1 MKRAKAVALYVAR
14 TVVGLTFILSGLVK
28 AIDPLGTQYKIQD
41 YLAAIPP
48 SLSLPDMLTLLM
60 SVSLSMVEFTL
71 GAFMLTAISRR
82 LTARLTL
89 LFMVVM
95 TAVTVW
101 IYIADPVKDCG
112 CFGDALTLTNLE
124 TLLKNIVLLALAALV
139 AWRPTH
145 IGRLMS
151 RSNQMLL
158 GQMLMVTPVA
168 LSFWCLYDLPLIDFR
183 PYHIGADIKAGM
195 ETPEGA
201 EQPVFDTTFIMEKD
215 GERREF
221 TLDNYPDSTW
231 TFVDSKTVTVKEGY
245 VPPIHDFSITA
256 ADGEDITDMVLGR
269 EGYTFLLISPDLDKA
284 DDQNF
289 GDIDQIY
296 EFCQD
301 NSIPFYCLTA
311 STEKSQQH
319 WQNITGAEYPF
330 CMTDATTLK
339 TMIRSNPGLM
349 LLEKGVVRGKWSHNR
364 LPETTELETMLKAGC
379 DVAERQ
385 ETTTQINIQNKLLQR
400 LWQRKSL
407 QATGK

>member
-14 TVVGLTFILSGLVK
+14 TVVGLTFILSGFVK

-60 SVSLSMVEFTL
+60 SISLSMVEFTL

-82 LTARLTL
+82 VTARLTL

-158 GQMLMVTPVA
+158 GQMLMLTPVA

-195 ETPEGA
+195 EIPEGA

-364 LPETTELETMLKAGC
+364 LPETTELETMLKA
-379 DVAERQ
+379 R
-385 ETTTQINIQNKLLQR
+385 
-400 LWQRKSL
+400 
-407 QATGK
+407 

>member
-14 TVVGLTFILSGLVK
+14 TVVGLTFILSGFVK

-89 LFMVVM
+89 LFMLVM

-195 ETPEGA
+195 EIPEGA

-364 LPETTELETMLKAGC
+364 LPDTTELETMLKA
-379 DVAERQ
+379 R
-385 ETTTQINIQNKLLQR
+385 
-400 LWQRKSL
+400 
-407 QATGK
+407 

>member
-14 TVVGLTFILSGLVK
+14 TVVGLTFILSGFVK

-82 LTARLTL
+82 VTARLTL
-89 LFMVVM
+89 LFMLVM

-112 CFGDALTLTNLE
+112 CFGDALILTNLE

-195 ETPEGA
+195 EIPEGA

-364 LPETTELETMLKAGC
+364 LPETTELETMLKAG
-379 DVAERQ
+379 
-385 ETTTQINIQNKLLQR
+385 
-400 LWQRKSL
+400 
-407 QATGK
+407 

>member
-82 LTARLTL
+82 VTARLTL

-158 GQMLMVTPVA
+158 GQMLMLTPVA

-195 ETPEGA
+195 EIPEGA

-296 EFCQD
+296 EFSQD

-364 LPETTELETMLKAGC
+364 LPETTELETMLKA
-379 DVAERQ
+379 R
-385 ETTTQINIQNKLLQR
+385 
-400 LWQRKSL
+400 
-407 QATGK
+407 

>member
-1 MKRAKAVALYVAR
+1 MKRAKTVALYVAR

-48 SLSLPDMLTLLM
+48 SLSLPDMLTLLV

-89 LFMVVM
+89 LFMMVM

-195 ETPEGA
+195 EIPEGA

-256 ADGEDITDMVLGR
+256 ADGDDITDMVLGR

-364 LPETTELETMLKAGC
+364 LPETTELETMLKAG
-379 DVAERQ
+379 
-385 ETTTQINIQNKLLQR
+385 
-400 LWQRKSL
+400 
-407 QATGK
+407 

>member
-89 LFMVVM
+89 LFMLVM

-158 GQMLMVTPVA
+158 GQMLMLTPVA

-364 LPETTELETMLKAGC
+364 LPETTELETMLKA
-379 DVAERQ
+379 R
-385 ETTTQINIQNKLLQR
+385 
-400 LWQRKSL
+400 
-407 QATGK
+407 

>member
-60 SVSLSMVEFTL
+60 SISLSMVEFTL

-158 GQMLMVTPVA
+158 GQMLMLTPVA

-195 ETPEGA
+195 EIPEGA

-231 TFVDSKTVTVKEGY
+231 IFVDSKTVTVKEGY

-364 LPETTELETMLKAGC
+364 LPETTELETMLKAG
-379 DVAERQ
+379 
-385 ETTTQINIQNKLLQR
+385 
-400 LWQRKSL
+400 
-407 QATGK
+407 

>member
-195 ETPEGA
+195 EIPDGA

-364 LPETTELETMLKAGC
+364 LPETTELETMLKA
-379 DVAERQ
+379 R
-385 ETTTQINIQNKLLQR
+385 
-400 LWQRKSL
+400 
-407 QATGK
+407 

>member
-82 LTARLTL
+82 VTARLTL

-158 GQMLMVTPVA
+158 GQMLMLTPVA

-364 LPETTELETMLKAGC
+364 LPETTELETMLKA
-379 DVAERQ
+379 R
-385 ETTTQINIQNKLLQR
+385 
-400 LWQRKSL
+400 
-407 QATGK
+407 

>member
-158 GQMLMVTPVA
+158 GQMLMLTPVA

-195 ETPEGA
+195 EIPEGA

-311 STEKSQQH
+311 STENSQQH

-364 LPETTELETMLKAGC
+364 LPETTELETMLKA
-379 DVAERQ
+379 R
-385 ETTTQINIQNKLLQR
+385 
-400 LWQRKSL
+400 
-407 QATGK
+407 

>member
-89 LFMVVM
+89 LFMMVM

-195 ETPEGA
+195 EIPEGA

-245 VPPIHDFSITA
+245 VPPIHDFSITT

-349 LLEKGVVRGKWSHNR
+349 LLDKGVVRGKWSHNR
-364 LPETTELETMLKAGC
+364 LPETTELETMLKA
-379 DVAERQ
+379 R
-385 ETTTQINIQNKLLQR
+385 
-400 LWQRKSL
+400 
-407 QATGK
+407 

>member
-82 LTARLTL
+82 VTARLTL
-89 LFMVVM
+89 LFMMVM

-158 GQMLMVTPVA
+158 GQMLMLTPVA

-195 ETPEGA
+195 EIPEGA
-201 EQPVFDTTFIMEKD
+201 ELPVFDTTFIMEKD

-364 LPETTELETMLKAGC
+364 LPETTELETMLKA
-379 DVAERQ
+379 R
-385 ETTTQINIQNKLLQR
+385 
-400 LWQRKSL
+400 
-407 QATGK
+407 

>member
-158 GQMLMVTPVA
+158 GQMLMLTPVA

-364 LPETTELETMLKAGC
+364 LPETTELETMLKAG
-379 DVAERQ
+379 
-385 ETTTQINIQNKLLQR
+385 
-400 LWQRKSL
+400 
-407 QATGK
+407 

>member
-14 TVVGLTFILSGLVK
+14 TVVGLTFILSGFVK

-82 LTARLTL
+82 VTARLTL

-195 ETPEGA
+195 EILEGA

-269 EGYTFLLISPDLDKA
+269 EGYTFLLISPDLDKVY
-284 DDQNF
+284 DRLC
-289 GDIDQIY
+289 GYIDQIY

-349 LLEKGVVRGKWSHNR
+349 LMEKGVVRGKWSHNR
-364 LPETTELETMLKAGC
+364 LPETTELETMLKA
-379 DVAERQ
+379 R
-385 ETTTQINIQNKLLQR
+385 
-400 LWQRKSL
+400 
-407 QATGK
+407 

>member
-14 TVVGLTFILSGLVK
+14 TVVGLTFILSGFVK

-195 ETPEGA
+195 EIPEGA

-349 LLEKGVVRGKWSHNR
+349 LMEKGVVRGKWSHNR
-364 LPETTELETMLKAGC
+364 LPETTELETMLKA
-379 DVAERQ
+379 R
-385 ETTTQINIQNKLLQR
+385 
-400 LWQRKSL
+400 
-407 QATGK
+407 

>member
-14 TVVGLTFILSGLVK
+14 TVVGLTFILSGFVK

-82 LTARLTL
+82 VTARLTL

-195 ETPEGA
+195 EIPEGA

-215 GERREF
+215 GEHREF

-364 LPETTELETMLKAGC
+364 LPETTELETMLKA
-379 DVAERQ
+379 R
-385 ETTTQINIQNKLLQR
+385 
-400 LWQRKSL
+400 
-407 QATGK
+407 

>member
-112 CFGDALTLTNLE
+112 CFGDALILTNLE
-124 TLLKNIVLLALAALV
+124 TLLKNVVLLALAALV

-195 ETPEGA
+195 EIPEGA

-364 LPETTELETMLKAGC
+364 LPETTELETMLKA
-379 DVAERQ
+379 R
-385 ETTTQINIQNKLLQR
+385 
-400 LWQRKSL
+400 
-407 QATGK
+407 

>member
-82 LTARLTL
+82 VTARLTL
-89 LFMVVM
+89 LFMMVM

-158 GQMLMVTPVA
+158 GQMLMLTPVA

-195 ETPEGA
+195 EIPEGA

-269 EGYTFLLISPDLDKA
+269 EGYTCLHISPDLDKA
-284 DDQNF
+284 DHQNF

-339 TMIRSNPGLM
+339 TMIRSNPGRM

-364 LPETTELETMLKAGC
+364 LPETTELETMLKA
-379 DVAERQ
+379 R
-385 ETTTQINIQNKLLQR
+385 
-400 LWQRKSL
+400 
-407 QATGK
+407 

>member
-14 TVVGLTFILSGLVK
+14 TVVGLTFILSGFVK

-101 IYIADPVKDCG
+101 IYIADPVTDCG

-158 GQMLMVTPVA
+158 GQMLMLTPVA

-195 ETPEGA
+195 EIPEGA

-364 LPETTELETMLKAGC
+364 LPETTELETMLKA
-379 DVAERQ
+379 R
-385 ETTTQINIQNKLLQR
+385 
-400 LWQRKSL
+400 
-407 QATGK
+407 

>member
-82 LTARLTL
+82 VTARLTL

-112 CFGDALTLTNLE
+112 CFGDALILTNLE

-195 ETPEGA
+195 EIPEGA

-364 LPETTELETMLKAGC
+364 LPETTELETMLKA
-379 DVAERQ
+379 R
-385 ETTTQINIQNKLLQR
+385 
-400 LWQRKSL
+400 
-407 QATGK
+407 

>member
-60 SVSLSMVEFTL
+60 SISLSMAEFTL

-82 LTARLTL
+82 VTARLTL

-195 ETPEGA
+195 EIPEGA

-349 LLEKGVVRGKWSHNR
+349 LLEKGIVRGKWSHNR
-364 LPETTELETMLKAGC
+364 LPETTELETMLKA
-379 DVAERQ
+379 R
-385 ETTTQINIQNKLLQR
+385 
-400 LWQRKSL
+400 
-407 QATGK
+407 

>member
-112 CFGDALTLTNLE
+112 CFGDALTLTSLE

-158 GQMLMVTPVA
+158 GQMLMLTPVA

-195 ETPEGA
+195 EIPEGA

-364 LPETTELETMLKAGC
+364 LPETTELETMLKA
-379 DVAERQ
+379 R
-385 ETTTQINIQNKLLQR
+385 
-400 LWQRKSL
+400 
-407 QATGK
+407 

>member
-89 LFMVVM
+89 LFMMVM

-195 ETPEGA
+195 EIPEGA

-364 LPETTELETMLKAGC
+364 LPETTELETMLKAG
-379 DVAERQ
+379 
-385 ETTTQINIQNKLLQR
+385 
-400 LWQRKSL
+400 
-407 QATGK
+407 

>member
-14 TVVGLTFILSGLVK
+14 TVVGLTFILSGFVK

-82 LTARLTL
+82 VTARLTL
-89 LFMVVM
+89 LFMLVM

-158 GQMLMVTPVA
+158 GQMLMLTPVA

-195 ETPEGA
+195 EIPEGA

-364 LPETTELETMLKAGC
+364 LPETTELETMLKA
-379 DVAERQ
+379 R
-385 ETTTQINIQNKLLQR
+385 
-400 LWQRKSL
+400 
-407 QATGK
+407 

>member
-82 LTARLTL
+82 VTARLTL

-195 ETPEGA
+195 EIPEGA

-311 STEKSQQH
+311 STEQSQQH

-364 LPETTELETMLKAGC
+364 LPETTELETMLKA
-379 DVAERQ
+379 R
-385 ETTTQINIQNKLLQR
+385 
-400 LWQRKSL
+400 
-407 QATGK
+407 

>member
-14 TVVGLTFILSGLVK
+14 TVVGLTFILSGFVK

-195 ETPEGA
+195 EIPEGA

-364 LPETTELETMLKAGC
+364 LPDTTELETMLKA
-379 DVAERQ
+379 R
-385 ETTTQINIQNKLLQR
+385 
-400 LWQRKSL
+400 
-407 QATGK
+407 

>member
-14 TVVGLTFILSGLVK
+14 TVVGLTFILSGFVK

-195 ETPEGA
+195 EIPEGA

-319 WQNITGAEYPF
+319 CQNITGAEYPF

-364 LPETTELETMLKAGC
+364 LPETTELETMLKA
-379 DVAERQ
+379 R
-385 ETTTQINIQNKLLQR
+385 
-400 LWQRKSL
+400 
-407 QATGK
+407 

>member
-14 TVVGLTFILSGLVK
+14 TVVGLTFILSGFVK

-89 LFMVVM
+89 LFMLVM

-151 RSNQMLL
+151 RSNPMLL

-195 ETPEGA
+195 EIPEGA

-364 LPETTELETMLKAGC
+364 LPETTELETMLKA
-379 DVAERQ
+379 R
-385 ETTTQINIQNKLLQR
+385 
-400 LWQRKSL
+400 
-407 QATGK
+407 

>member
-195 ETPEGA
+195 EIPEGA

-256 ADGEDITDMVLGR
+256 ADGEDITEMVLGR

-364 LPETTELETMLKAGC
+364 LPETTELETMLKAG
-379 DVAERQ
+379 
-385 ETTTQINIQNKLLQR
+385 
-400 LWQRKSL
+400 
-407 QATGK
+407 

>member
-14 TVVGLTFILSGLVK
+14 TVVGLTFILSGFVK

-82 LTARLTL
+82 VTARLTL

-124 TLLKNIVLLALAALV
+124 TLLKNIVLLTLAALV

-151 RSNQMLL
+151 GSNQMLL

-168 LSFWCLYDLPLIDFR
+168 LSFWCLYDLPIIDFR

-195 ETPEGA
+195 EIPEGA

-289 GDIDQIY
+289 CDIDQIY

-364 LPETTELETMLKAGC
+364 LPETTELETMLKA
-379 DVAERQ
+379 R
-385 ETTTQINIQNKLLQR
+385 
-400 LWQRKSL
+400 
-407 QATGK
+407 

>member
-14 TVVGLTFILSGLVK
+14 TVVGLTFILSGFVK

-82 LTARLTL
+82 VTARLTL

-195 ETPEGA
+195 EIPEGA

-245 VPPIHDFSITA
+245 VPPIHDFSITTV
-256 ADGEDITDMVLGR
+256 DGEDITDMVLGR

-364 LPETTELETMLKAGC
+364 LPETTELDTMLKA
-379 DVAERQ
+379 R
-385 ETTTQINIQNKLLQR
+385 
-400 LWQRKSL
+400 
-407 QATGK
+407 

>member
-14 TVVGLTFILSGLVK
+14 TVVGLTFILSGFVK

-82 LTARLTL
+82 VTARLTL

-195 ETPEGA
+195 EIPEGA

-269 EGYTFLLISPDLDKA
+269 EGYIFLLISPDLDKA

-364 LPETTELETMLKAGC
+364 LPETTELETMLKA
-379 DVAERQ
+379 R
-385 ETTTQINIQNKLLQR
+385 
-400 LWQRKSL
+400 
-407 QATGK
+407 

>member
-14 TVVGLTFILSGLVK
+14 TVVGLTFILSGFVK

-60 SVSLSMVEFTL
+60 SISLSMVEFTL

-82 LTARLTL
+82 VTARLTL

-195 ETPEGA
+195 EIPEGA

-311 STEKSQQH
+311 STEMSQQH

-364 LPETTELETMLKAGC
+364 LPDTTELETMLKA
-379 DVAERQ
+379 R
-385 ETTTQINIQNKLLQR
+385 
-400 LWQRKSL
+400 
-407 QATGK
+407 

>member
-14 TVVGLTFILSGLVK
+14 TVVGLTFILSGFVK

-158 GQMLMVTPVA
+158 GQMLMLTPVA

-195 ETPEGA
+195 EIPEGA

-319 WQNITGAEYPF
+319 WQNITGAEYSF

-364 LPETTELETMLKAGC
+364 LPETTELETMLKA
-379 DVAERQ
+379 R
-385 ETTTQINIQNKLLQR
+385 
-400 LWQRKSL
+400 
-407 QATGK
+407 

>member
-14 TVVGLTFILSGLVK
+14 TVVGLTFILSGLVE

-89 LFMVVM
+89 LFMMVM

-158 GQMLMVTPVA
+158 GQMLMLTPVA

-195 ETPEGA
+195 EIPEGA

-364 LPETTELETMLKAGC
+364 LPETTELETMLKA
-379 DVAERQ
+379 R
-385 ETTTQINIQNKLLQR
+385 
-400 LWQRKSL
+400 
-407 QATGK
+407 

>member
-195 ETPEGA
+195 EIPEGA

-256 ADGEDITDMVLGR
+256 ADGDDITDMVLGR

-364 LPETTELETMLKAGC
+364 LPETTELETMLKA
-379 DVAERQ
+379 R
-385 ETTTQINIQNKLLQR
+385 
-400 LWQRKSL
+400 
-407 QATGK
+407 

>member
-89 LFMVVM
+89 LFMLVM

-195 ETPEGA
+195 EIPEGA

-364 LPETTELETMLKAGC
+364 LPETIELETMLKA
-379 DVAERQ
+379 R
-385 ETTTQINIQNKLLQR
+385 
-400 LWQRKSL
+400 
-407 QATGK
+407 

>member
-14 TVVGLTFILSGLVK
+14 TVVGLTFILSGFVK

-82 LTARLTL
+82 VTARLTL

-195 ETPEGA
+195 EIPEGA

-311 STEKSQQH
+311 STEMSQQH

-364 LPETTELETMLKAGC
+364 LPETTELETMLKA
-379 DVAERQ
+379 R
-385 ETTTQINIQNKLLQR
+385 
-400 LWQRKSL
+400 
-407 QATGK
+407 